1 MLLWKLRRA
10 MIIASQGFSI
20 QSLEVNV
27 EGSGEGK
34 KKEKNTE
41 TEVVLVFWKISGPG
55 KLCFSP
61 QLY

>member
-34 KKEKNTE
+34 KKEKKYRNRSCVSLLE
-41 TEVVLVFWKISGPG
+41 N
-55 KLCFSP
+55 
-61 QLY
+61 